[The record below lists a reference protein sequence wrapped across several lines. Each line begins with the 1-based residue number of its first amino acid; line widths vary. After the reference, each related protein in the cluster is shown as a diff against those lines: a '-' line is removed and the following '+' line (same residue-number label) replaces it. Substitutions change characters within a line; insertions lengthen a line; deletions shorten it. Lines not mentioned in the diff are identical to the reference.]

1 MSILSTAGSFI
12 KKQLTAVSSLGGGW
26 FPIIREADTG
36 YWQRN
41 IEWNAK
47 TVLSFHAVYEC
58 ITLIASDIAKLPLQT
73 VKLTSDDI
81 WAVDRNSKYKKLF
94 RKPNRYQNHIEF
106 KEFWMTSKLFRGNT
120 YVLLVRGN
128 ANQVTAMYILDP
140 TKVTVLVAEDG
151 SVWYELSLDELNTL
165 DKTVTVPASEIIH
178 DRMNCLFHPLVG
190 ISPLYAS
197 GLAAEQGLKIQEDS
211 TNFFRS
217 GANPGGVLTAPGSI
231 SSETALALKATW
243 DSKYS
248 GANSGKVAVLGD
260 GLTFTKLKMTA
271 ADSQLVQQL
280 EWTAAVVASTF
291 KVPAY
296 KIGVGPIPA
305 ITNIEA
311 LTQQYY
317 AQCLQIHIE
326 KMEACLDEGLG
337 LEDNIG
343 TQLDLDVLFR
353 MDNATLVKTLGEG
366 VKSSIIKVDEARKRL
381 QLPPVLGGNTIYM
394 QQQNYSLAALDQR
407 DRENP
412 LSVQS
417 ETPAPPVPEQY
428 DAVDDD
434 VQLMFTLLLE
444 KELATNEYR

>member
-1 MSILSTAGSFI
+1 
-12 KKQLTAVSSLGGGW
+12 
-26 FPIIREADTG
+26 
-36 YWQRN
+36 
-41 IEWNAK
+41 
-47 TVLSFHAVYEC
+47 
-58 ITLIASDIAKLPLQT
+58 
-73 VKLTSDDI
+73 
-81 WAVDRNSKYKKLF
+81 
-94 RKPNRYQNHIEF
+94 
-106 KEFWMTSKLFRGNT
+106 MTSKLFRGNT
-120 YVLLVRGN
+120 YVLLVRGIN
-128 ANQVTAMYILDP
+128 GQVTSMYILDP
-140 TKVTVLVAEDG
+140 SKVTVLVGEDG
-151 SVWYELSLDELNTL
+151 SVWYELAVDELNTL

-197 GLAAEQGLKIQEDS
+197 GLAAEQGLKIQQDS
-211 TNFFRS
+211 THFFSS

-243 DSKYS
+243 DTKYG

-271 ADSQLVQQL
+271 ADSQLIQQL
-280 EWTAAVVASTF
+280 EWTASVVASTY

-366 VKSSIIKVDEARKRL
+366 VKSSIYKVDEARKRL
-381 QLPPVLGGNTIYM
+381 QLPPVPGGNTIYM
-394 QQQNYSLAALDQR
+394 QQQNYSLSALDQR

-417 ETPAPPVPEQY
+417 EPPTEPTPEPEESVNEDQ
-428 DAVDDD
+428 
-434 VQLMFTLLLE
+434 QLMFTLLLE
-444 KELATNEYR
+444 KELAANEYR